1 MARRRK
7 GPTVMGANSDVADK
21 YVEPAPDDIVS
32 FSVVVRPKPGTSIEE
47 IRSRLALNT
56 LSEYVAPE
64 RARAQVAE
72 QLRSHGFEVFEL
84 ESPVISARGTVALFR
99 SVFDAELV
107 KRIRTIRTDRSKRT
121 VSAIV
126 LRPGA
131 NPPSPARIEGALLI
145 AVVAP
150 PLFVAPVIPPVTGSF
165 ALHLPGDIAQLT
177 GASATHRLLTAS
189 GQRATGTGVTV
200 AVIDSGF
207 ALHPYYVQ
215 HDYRITRLAAP
226 DTTAPDVDDEPHGTA
241 VLAALLACAPD
252 VDAYAIKA
260 GNNPILALDL
270 AKPLPTPKVVSV
282 SWVFDLEGEN
292 AVPEELVPLWI
303 RILYTISAG
312 VTVIAAGGNGQTAFP
327 AMIPEVIAVGGA
339 AIDAQD
345 KLKAWNGASSFSS
358 SIFKGRDVP
367 DVCALASKMWL
378 PMPDDAKALP
388 DWMVSTGTS
397 FAAPQVGG
405 IAALLLQKNPALTPA
420 AVKTAMTSTAD
431 DITAGKSASG
441 DHAGIGPDR
450 ATGAGLVNARK
461 AWHTV

>member
-1 MARRRK
+1 
-7 GPTVMGANSDVADK
+7 MGTRWDVADR

-32 FSVVVRPKPGTSIEE
+32 FSVVAQPKSEVSVEEVRN
-47 IRSRLALNT
+47 RLT
-56 LSEYVAPE
+56 LTTLREYVAPE
-64 RARAQVAE
+64 SVRAQVAE
-72 QLRSHGFEVFEL
+72 QLRSHGFEVFDL
-84 ESPVISARGTVALFR
+84 PSPVISARGTVALFR
-99 SVFDAELV
+99 SVFDGDLV
-107 KRIRTIRTDRSKRT
+107 KRIRMIRTDRSERT
-121 VSAIV
+121 VTAIV

-150 PLFVAPVIPPVTGSF
+150 PLFVAPAVPPVTGSF

-177 GASATHRLLTAS
+177 GASATHRLATAK
-189 GQRATGTGVTV
+189 GERATGTGVTV

-207 ALHPYYVQ
+207 APHPYYDQ
-215 HDYRITRLAAP
+215 HEYKITRLAAP
-226 DTTAPDVDDEPHGTA
+226 DTTAPHVDDEPHGTA
-241 VLAALLACAPD
+241 VLAALMACAPD
-252 VDAYAIKA
+252 VDAHAIKA
-260 GNNPILALDL
+260 GDNLVLAFDI
-270 AKPLPTPKVVSV
+270 AMTLPTLKIVSV
-282 SWVFDLEGEN
+282 SWVFDLKGEK
-292 AVPEELVPLWI
+292 AVPQDLVPLWI
-303 RILYTISAG
+303 RILDTISAG

-327 AMIPEVIAVGGA
+327 AMLDEVIAVGGV

-378 PMPDDAKALP
+378 PIPDDAQALP
-388 DWMVSTGTS
+388 DWMVNTGTS

-405 IAALLLQKNPALTPA
+405 IAALLLQKNPALTPS
-420 AVKTAMTSTAD
+420 AVKTAMTTTAD
-431 DITAGKSASG
+431 DITVGTSASG
-441 DHAGIGPDR
+441 DHAGIGRDR